1 MEKSAI
7 FFTHSFFLDNWPLNG
22 HGVKKLVFQKIFM
35 KFTTTFT
42 PLAHVPHFAQN
53 LYQKLLHSKQF

>member
-7 FFTHSFFLDNWPLNG
+7 FFKHSFFLNNWPLKG
-22 HGVKKLVFQKIFM
+22 HGVKKLVFQKTFM

-53 LYQKLLHSKQF
+53 L